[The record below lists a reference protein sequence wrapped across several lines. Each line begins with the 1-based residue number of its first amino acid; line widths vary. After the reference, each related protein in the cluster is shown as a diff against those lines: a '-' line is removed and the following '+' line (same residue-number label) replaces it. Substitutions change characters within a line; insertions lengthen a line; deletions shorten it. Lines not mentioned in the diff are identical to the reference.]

1 MFEKEIKFI
10 TDFSLEKLK
19 SLGSYFTF
27 DDILTTDIHPAI
39 TKYISAELSY
49 LIFEDREK
57 LLSSSV
63 FDYSQPQVIKLL
75 TSVDTEL
82 KKFKTISYED
92 IKNLVLQAVSFNA
105 NFVIRPKWSLLKLV
119 YNEAET
125 KSSEEV
131 ILMLDY
137 IYFHEYL
144 RNIITEYIEKKKLLE
159 ITKNKFEEL
168 ISRIDSALIQNDIR
182 GFIDNS
188 LFTMLDFYSI
198 GNKNEI
204 KISTDYVEAFLKE
217 KELLDPL
224 LKLKK
229 TFAFG
234 TGVST
239 NLEEIKKV
247 LFSDE
252 IITDNIQTELTE
264 EKEVKETVEETVID
278 EENTKD
284 EEKTNEQ
291 FIPGKNI
298 FDQEIKEEIKP
309 EDENKVTGQ
318 EEDDKLTSSEEKIIG
333 ESEIKDEEINENDVP
348 EIDEKKS
355 FESEDHTETINE
367 DELSVKNELLDT
379 EDDDKLLTLFD
390 EELKALAEDTGLE
403 NDIDFPVEED
413 ENNYETEEDILDRK
427 EQEKEIEVETE
438 NEKDIEQPDEIIEEA
453 AGVDDSPDEKVDE
466 NQLTDL
472 KEEYETSNFVE
483 EIPDE
488 TPATTDDD
496 EIEKENI
503 SEETIDEE
511 SEEPVFEPQI
521 MSHREKDIFS
531 YLSDKEIEKIVS
543 NVFNEDQE
551 DFATTLEKVSECE
564 TLEEANEIIKGV
576 FISYRVNMYT
586 KDASTLT
593 GAISNYFNQ

>member
-27 DDILTTDIHPAI
+27 DDILTTDIHPSI

-49 LIFEDREK
+49 LIFEDRGK

-125 KSSEEV
+125 KNSEEV

-168 ISRIDSALIQNDIR
+168 ISKIDSALIQNDIR

-198 GNKNEI
+198 GSKNEI

-252 IITDNIQTELTE
+252 IITDNIQTKLTK
-264 EKEVKETVEETVID
+264 EKEVEETVEETVID
-278 EENTKD
+278 EENTED

-309 EDENKVTGQ
+309 EDEKKITEQ
-318 EEDDKLTSSEEKIIG
+318 EEDDKPISSEEKIIG
-333 ESEIKDEEINENDVP
+333 ESENKDEEINENNVP
-348 EIDEKKS
+348 ESDEKKS
-355 FESEDHTETINE
+355 FESEDHTETIDK

-427 EQEKEIEVETE
+427 EHKKEIEVE
-438 NEKDIEQPDEIIEEA
+438 NEKDIEQPDEIIEEV
-453 AGVDDSPDEKVDE
+453 AGVDDSPDE

-472 KEEYETSNFVE
+472 EEEYETSNFVE
-483 EIPDE
+483 EIPDQ
-488 TPATTDDD
+488 TPA
-496 EIEKENI
+496 
-503 SEETIDEE
+503 
-511 SEEPVFEPQI
+511 
-521 MSHREKDIFS
+521 
-531 YLSDKEIEKIVS
+531 
-543 NVFNEDQE
+543 
-551 DFATTLEKVSECE
+551 
-564 TLEEANEIIKGV
+564 
-576 FISYRVNMYT
+576 
-586 KDASTLT
+586 
-593 GAISNYFNQ
+593 

>member
-27 DDILTTDIHPAI
+27 DDILTTDIHPSI

-49 LIFEDREK
+49 LIFEDRGK

-168 ISRIDSALIQNDIR
+168 ISKIDSALIQNDIR

-198 GNKNEI
+198 GSKNEI

-252 IITDNIQTELTE
+252 IITDIIQTKLTE
-264 EKEVKETVEETVID
+264 EKEVGETVEETVID
-278 EENTKD
+278 EENTED

-309 EDENKVTGQ
+309 EDEKKITEQ
-318 EEDDKLTSSEEKIIG
+318 EEDDKPISSEEKIIG
-333 ESEIKDEEINENDVP
+333 ESENKDEEINENNVP

-355 FESEDHTETINE
+355 FESEGHTETIDK

-427 EQEKEIEVETE
+427 EHEEKIEVETE
-438 NEKDIEQPDEIIEEA
+438 NEKDIEQPDEIIEEVA
-453 AGVDDSPDEKVDE
+453 EADDSPDE

-472 KEEYETSNFVE
+472 EEEYETSNFVE
-483 EIPDE
+483 EIPDQ

-496 EIEKENI
+496 EIEKEDI

-511 SEEPVFEPQI
+511 SEKPVFEPQTK
-521 MSHREKDIFS
+521 SHREKDIFS

>member
-10 TDFSLEKLK
+10 TDFNLEKLK

-27 DDILTTDIHPAI
+27 DDVLSTDIHPSI

-75 TSVDTEL
+75 TSIDTEL

-144 RNIITEYIEKKKLLE
+144 RNIITEYIEKKKVPE

-168 ISRIDSALIQNDIR
+168 ISKIDSALIQNNIQ

-188 LFTMLDFYSI
+188 LFTILDFYSI
-198 GNKNEI
+198 GSKNEI
-204 KISTDYVEAFLKE
+204 KISTDYVEIFLKE

-234 TGVST
+234 AGVST

-252 IITDNIQTELTE
+252 IITDNIQPELTE
-264 EKEVKETVEETVID
+264 EKEVKENVID
-278 EENTKD
+278 DENTED
-284 EEKTNEQ
+284 EEKTSEQ
-291 FIPGKNI
+291 FIQEENI
-298 FDQEIKEEIKP
+298 FDQQKKEEIKP
-309 EDENKVTGQ
+309 EDEKQVTRQ
-318 EEDDKLTSSEEKIIG
+318 EEDDKLISSEEKIID
-333 ESEIKDEEINENDVP
+333 ETEITEEE
-348 EIDEKKS
+348 S
-355 FESEDHTETINE
+355 FESEEHTETIDE
-367 DELSVKNELLDT
+367 DKLPVPNELLDT

-403 NDIDFPVEED
+403 NDIDFSVEKD
-413 ENNYETEEDILDRK
+413 ENNYQTEKDISDRK
-427 EQEKEIEVETE
+427 EQEKEIEVEIE
-438 NEKDIEQPDEIIEEA
+438 NEKDIKQPDEITEEV
-453 AGVDDSPDEKVDE
+453 AGVDDLPDEEVDE

-472 KEEYETSNFVE
+472 EEEYETSNFVE

-488 TPATTDDD
+488 PPATTDD
-496 EIEKENI
+496 EIEKEDI
-503 SEETIDEE
+503 PEEIINEE
-511 SEEPVFEPQI
+511 SKEPTFESPTKP
-521 MSHREKDIFS
+521 HRGKDIFS

-551 DFATTLEKVSECE
+551 DFATTLEKISECE
-564 TLEEANEIIKGV
+564 ILEEANEIIKGV

-593 GAISNYFNQ
+593 RAISNYFNQ

>member
-27 DDILTTDIHPAI
+27 DDILTTDIHPSI

-49 LIFEDREK
+49 LIFEDRGK

-125 KSSEEV
+125 KNSEEV

-168 ISRIDSALIQNDIR
+168 ISKIDSALIQNDIQ

-198 GNKNEI
+198 GSKNEI

-252 IITDNIQTELTE
+252 IITD
-264 EKEVKETVEETVID
+264 
-278 EENTKD
+278 
-284 EEKTNEQ
+284 
-291 FIPGKNI
+291 I
-298 FDQEIKEEIKP
+298 FKP
-309 EDENKVTGQ
+309 N
-318 EEDDKLTSSEEKIIG
+318 
-333 ESEIKDEEINENDVP
+333 
-348 EIDEKKS
+348 
-355 FESEDHTETINE
+355 
-367 DELSVKNELLDT
+367 
-379 EDDDKLLTLFD
+379 
-390 EELKALAEDTGLE
+390 
-403 NDIDFPVEED
+403 
-413 ENNYETEEDILDRK
+413 
-427 EQEKEIEVETE
+427 
-438 NEKDIEQPDEIIEEA
+438 
-453 AGVDDSPDEKVDE
+453 
-466 NQLTDL
+466 
-472 KEEYETSNFVE
+472 
-483 EIPDE
+483 
-488 TPATTDDD
+488 
-496 EIEKENI
+496 
-503 SEETIDEE
+503 
-511 SEEPVFEPQI
+511 
-521 MSHREKDIFS
+521 
-531 YLSDKEIEKIVS
+531 
-543 NVFNEDQE
+543 
-551 DFATTLEKVSECE
+551 
-564 TLEEANEIIKGV
+564 
-576 FISYRVNMYT
+576 
-586 KDASTLT
+586 
-593 GAISNYFNQ
+593 